1 VVEYL
6 QVFGHVGFF
15 FHLKRH
21 GSDLLPMK
29 TSFAGLL
36 TSALIALSGC
46 NQGSIPGGPGVA
58 TPRQRQPAYGEAEK
72 TFNLSV
78 PRLSTTLRQ
87 GETKEVAIGIERGK
101 NFEGDVTFKFANG
114 PQGVTVESASP
125 VIKHGD
131 TTAKVT
137 LSATADA
144 SLGDFTVKVTGHPT
158 EGPDSTSELKITVA
172 KK

>member
-1 VVEYL
+1 
-6 QVFGHVGFF
+6 
-15 FHLKRH
+15 
-21 GSDLLPMK
+21 MK

-36 TSALIALSGC
+36 MSALIALTGC
-46 NQGSIPGGPGVA
+46 SQGSTPGGPGVT

-78 PRLSTTLRQ
+78 PRLSTTLHQ

-101 NFEGDVTFKFANG
+101 NFEGDVTFEFAEG
-114 PQGVTVESASP
+114 PEGVTIASSSP
-125 VIKHGD
+125 IIKHGD
-131 TTAKVT
+131 TAAKVT
-137 LSATADA
+137 LKAAADA

-158 EGPDSTSELKITVA
+158 EGPDSTSEFKITVA